1 MEVSMY
7 LRWLVPLSF
16 MSLAMASVLPGQAPS
31 KDALIK
37 SALSAGPKQISEHAA
52 VMAPGADGKM
62 MTLRPGTNGWT
73 CLPDNPN
80 TPGPDPMCADGEAM
94 KWAGAWMSHAAKPG
108 NSAPGIMYMLAGGTD
123 ASNTDPFATKPAP
136 GADWVK
142 TGPHWMIMWPVDP
155 KTSGLSA
162 TPKATG
168 TYIMFPN
175 TPWAHLM
182 IVQVP

>member
-1 MEVSMY
+1 MN
-7 LRWLVPLSF
+7 LRWFAPLPVFSLVTASMLS
-16 MSLAMASVLPGQAPS
+16 AQAPS
-31 KDALIK
+31 REALIK
-37 SALSAGPKQISEHAA
+37 SALSAAPKQIAEHAA

-62 MTLRPGTNGWT
+62 MTLRPGTNGYT
-73 CLPDNPN
+73 CFPDNPG
-80 TPGPDPMCADGEAM
+80 TPGPDPMCADGEGM
-94 KWAGAWMSHAAKPG
+94 KWAQAWMGHAAKPG
-108 NSAPGIMYMLAGGTD
+108 NSAPGIIYMLAGGTD

-142 TGPHWMIMWPVDP
+142 SGPHWMIMWPVDA
-155 KTSGLSA
+155 KTSGLSS

-182 IVQVP
+182 INQVP